1 MKVSLYLLPHDQYRT
16 IRLMQIRGKWPRRY
30 DKTSYFLSYFES
42 CPTFFFRLTQFRDED
57 VTTATPELRARLGE
71 ASHARVEHG
80 PCVTIQYIFWQIS
93 ALVVRQ
99 EQVIPRSLWGRVQ
112 PGRLVSWREPHRRE
126 ERVQSGGIRTQ
137 NFVTHFCLHFTS
149 YWLKLKKNPSTR
161 QGSRL
166 FGIMLFPILQHAADR
181 RLA

>member
-16 IRLMQIRGKWPRRY
+16 IRLMQIRGK
-30 DKTSYFLSYFES
+30 KTVWQNFLFSVLFWILPY
-42 CPTFFFRLTQFRDED
+42 FFFRLTQFRDED

-126 ERVQSGGIRTQ
+126 ERVQSGDIRTQ
-137 NFVTHFCLHFTS
+137 NFVTHFCFHFTS
-149 YWLKLKKNPSTR
+149 
-161 QGSRL
+161 
-166 FGIMLFPILQHAADR
+166 
-181 RLA
+181 

>member
-1 MKVSLYLLPHDQYRT
+1 MTKTVWQNFLFSVLFWILPY
-16 IRLMQIRGKWPRRY
+16 
-30 DKTSYFLSYFES
+30 
-42 CPTFFFRLTQFRDED
+42 FFFRLTQFRDED

-71 ASHARVEHG
+71 ASHVRVEHG

-137 NFVTHFCLHFTS
+137 NFVTHFCFHFTS
-149 YWLKLKKNPSTR
+149 YWLKLKKKSLDQT
-161 QGSRL
+161 GK
-166 FGIMLFPILQHAADR
+166 
-181 RLA
+181 